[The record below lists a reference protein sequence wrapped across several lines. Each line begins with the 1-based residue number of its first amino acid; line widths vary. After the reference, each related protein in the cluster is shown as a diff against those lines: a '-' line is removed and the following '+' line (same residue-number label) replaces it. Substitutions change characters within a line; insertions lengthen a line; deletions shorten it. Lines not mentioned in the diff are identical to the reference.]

1 MVCFVIFVEVVSFF
15 EENVEDFILFLEK
28 ENDLMYMEDF
38 FNMF

>member
-28 ENDLMYMEDF
+28 EDDLM
-38 FNMF
+38 

>member
-28 ENDLMYMEDF
+28 EDDLMYMEDF

>member
-28 ENDLMYMEDF
+28 EDDLMYMEDY

>member
-28 ENDLMYMEDF
+28 EDDLMYMEYF

>member
-28 ENDLMYMEDF
+28 EGDLMYMEDF